1 MIDEAI
7 VLAGGLGTRLK
18 DVIQDLPK
26 PMAPVAGKP
35 FLKFVLDYL
44 LEQQVK
50 HCVLAVGHKREAI
63 INYFGGLYKELR
75 ISYSKEDEPL
85 GTGGG
90 IKQAFEKIKGDRCFV
105 LNGDTFFKVDMQQ
118 MAQFHIERKASLTVA
133 LKPMIN
139 FDRYGTVE
147 FDETGKVTAFREKKH
162 VREGYINGGVYVMEK
177 NFFPKRLK
185 AKFSFE
191 KDVLEEEV
199 AKGKI
204 YCMLSPTY
212 FIDIGI
218 PDDYDKAKNDFA
230 RTAHK

>member
-7 VLAGGLGTRLK
+7 VLAGGFGRRLQS
-18 DVIQDLPK
+18 VITDLPK

-44 LEQQVK
+44 LENNVR

-63 INYFGGLYKELR
+63 INYFGGLYKEMK
-75 ISYSKEDEPL
+75 ISYSKEEEPL

-90 IKQAFEKIKGDRCFV
+90 IKKAMEKIKGDRFFV
-105 LNGDTFFKVDMQQ
+105 LNGDTFFKVDLAMLEE
-118 MAQFHIERKASLTVA
+118 FHVRNKASLSIA

-147 FDETGKVTAFREKKH
+147 VSPEGKITAFREKKY
-162 VREGYINGGVYVMEK
+162 VREGLINGGVYVMEK
-177 NFFPKRLK
+177 NFIPKKLK
-185 AKFSFE
+185 DVFSFE
-191 KDVLEEEV
+191 KDVLEPETE
-199 AKGKI
+199 KGKI
-204 YCMLSPTY
+204 YGIISATY

-218 PDDYDKAKNDFA
+218 PEDYDKAINDFA
-230 RTAHK
+230 RTAHR

>member
-7 VLAGGLGTRLK
+7 VLAGGLGRRLQS
-18 DVIQDLPK
+18 VISDIPK

-44 LEQQVK
+44 LENKVK
-50 HCVLAVGHKREAI
+50 HCVLSVGHKRESI
-63 INYFGGLYKELR
+63 IEYFGGLYKELK

-90 IKQAFEKIKGDRCFV
+90 IKHALGKIKSDRCYV
-105 LNGDTFFKVDMQQ
+105 LNGDTFFKVDLK
-118 MAQFHIERKASLTVA
+118 QFEEFHQTHKADLSIA

-147 FDETGKVTAFREKKH
+147 VNEHGKVIAFREKKY
-162 VREGYINGGVYVMEK
+162 VREGLINGGVYIMEK
-177 NFFPKRLK
+177 DFIPKKLK
-185 AKFSFE
+185 GVFSFE
-191 KDVLEEEV
+191 KDVLEPET

-204 YCMLSPTY
+204 FGMLSPTY
-212 FIDIGI
+212 FIDIGV

-230 RTAHK
+230 RTAHR